1 MIKVTFVPK
10 YRQFKSIFPEPVS
23 VQSSIPEWWKKQE
36 AYFNNDQVPYN
47 GNMLLT
53 VKKCQAVFD
62 AMTYGYY
69 LRLPMDVYID
79 ATGDV
84 LKFDMP
90 GAAKE
95 FQQMLLSNHLKDQI
109 AQYPIPE
116 YYHPD
121 VIRIHPMWLVK
132 TEDGYSSLFQ
142 APIHNN
148 ECALKAIPGVI
159 DTDSYPS
166 DGFLSFFVPKGFKGT
181 IKQGTPF
188 VQVLPFKREEWESS
202 LSQDRNSDME
212 IAANQLSVR
221 SVFQNGYRVKK
232 WFKKTFK

>member
-1 MIKVTFVPK
+1 MINIQFVPK
-10 YRQFKSIFPEPVS
+10 YRQFKNIFPSPVS
-23 VQSSIPEWWKKQE
+23 VQSAIPEWWKKQE
-36 AYFNNDQVPYN
+36 AYFEGNQTPQS

-69 LRLPMDVYID
+69 LKLPMDIYID
-79 ATGDV
+79 ATGDT
-84 LKFDMP
+84 LLFQMP
-90 GAAKE
+90 EALKE
-95 FQQMLLSNHLKDQI
+95 FQQMIMSNHLKEQI
-109 AQYPIPE
+109 SQYQIPE
-116 YYHPD
+116 YYHSD
-121 VIRIHPMWLVK
+121 VVRIHPMWLIK
-132 TEDGYSSLFQ
+132 TDPGYSSLFIS
-142 APIHNN
+142 PMHNN

-159 DTDSYPS
+159 DTDTYPS

-188 VQVLPFKREEWESS
+188 VQVIPFKREEWQSS
-202 LSQDRNSDME
+202 ILDDRNTDMMN
-212 IAANQLSVR
+212 AANQLSVR